1 MQVRKRIKGV
11 RLYAELG
18 INIHNFFGFFLD
30 LDDAIWHRESKW
42 MLINGPER
50 IFR

>member
-1 MQVRKRIKGV
+1 MAIYVKGV

-18 INIHNFFGFFLD
+18 INIHNFRVFFD
-30 LDDAIWHRESKW
+30 LDDAIWHREGKL